1 MHPALESFPG
11 HALWKREF
19 LGSSGVF
26 SVVFCAAVIPHIAA
40 ARDALEI
47 FAIDASWGGTRSLRS
62 DVL

>member
-1 MHPALESFPG
+1 M
-11 HALWKREF
+11 
-19 LGSSGVF
+19 
-26 SVVFCAAVIPHIAA
+26 VFCAAVIPHIAA